1 MDYSK
6 NNDEYRYL
14 SVSEY
19 AEMIGKSTTHIYGMI
34 ARNELETI
42 PFQRG
47 NYNGYIIKIKK

>member
-19 AEMIGKSTTHIYGMI
+19 AEMVGKSTTHIYGMI

-47 NYNGYIIKIKK
+47 NYNGYVIKIKK